1 MFIFETSII
10 GHRRRREGAR
20 GGVHHPPGRQRH
32 QGAQPGH
39 PKAGDTAGHRRKL
52 QAGALWVSPK
62 KITEKRSAAPFFL
75 QSLIQHFLTGKIPPL
90 FFSARFVGNASWL
103 RPIPVYWKATQA
115 SGGGKS
121 AKSPFFSPPPTFLSH
136 FPAFGTIRGFEWL
149 RRGSRNRSGR
159 RRRRRR
165 RRRCS
170 SNNFAAPT
178 TSRAKTK
185 NFSPPRS
192 PILLRGMMHR
202 KFSTSGA
209 LSPRIP
215 NS

>member
-75 QSLIQHFLTGKIPPL
+75 QSLIQHFLTGKIPPFSRRDLWETRHGSAL
-90 FFSARFVGNASWL
+90 FPYIGKPLRRAAAANRQNPPFSL
-103 RPIPVYWKATQA
+103 HPP
-115 SGGGKS
+115 
-121 AKSPFFSPPPTFLSH
+121 PFFPTFL
-136 FPAFGTIRGFEWL
+136 
-149 RRGSRNRSGR
+149 
-159 RRRRRR
+159 
-165 RRRCS
+165 
-170 SNNFAAPT
+170 
-178 TSRAKTK
+178 
-185 NFSPPRS
+185 
-192 PILLRGMMHR
+192 LLVQ
-202 KFSTSGA
+202 
-209 LSPRIP
+209 
-215 NS
+215 